1 MNTIKN
7 KIVALLNKYNT
18 VKLVVGLIASVT
30 IIYLIFSAV
39 IMNRLKTKK
48 KNYERITERFIK
60 LHEQYEKSILKHQE
74 LQRQLAS
81 NNLILEKFNLEL
93 ELMNKQDSL
102 VLNSVDQD
110 LRVITNAIDTSNIPT
125 VISELKKV
133 IQ

>member
-1 MNTIKN
+1 
-7 KIVALLNKYNT
+7 
-18 VKLVVGLIASVT
+18 
-30 IIYLIFSAV
+30 
-39 IMNRLKTKK
+39 MNRLNTTR

-60 LHEQYEKSILKHQE
+60 LHEQYEKSILKHRE